1 MFKTEWPT
9 SALKTILTIRS
20 NKLLDLLHHFNL
32 KKSLQS
38 FSNRKS
44 QDADGNAITTLGGCD
59 DEYPLETQA
68 DDREACKEEL
78 SSGWAD
84 VSI

>member
-1 MFKTEWPT
+1 MNVQNGVTV
-9 SALKTILTIRS
+9 KTILTIGC
-20 NKLLDLLHHFNL
+20 NKLLDLLHQL

-38 FSNRKS
+38 FLNQKS